1 MRRAA
6 IAIVTTILAML
17 GSILLVGLSTF
28 TVAISRAGDTALVVP
43 GTGNPTPTPS
53 FINAEVRNF
62 VTPTNPA
69 CGSGPNSASP
79 SCSQIGIDYPAS
91 FWPIILFGLKQLF
104 SDTWNVSVQT
114 GVDNLATQLRDAY
127 AADPDGHF
135 YLVGYSQGAT
145 VDSYF
150 KRDYPTDPQSQG
162 LPPLDQLT
170 FVFAANPNRPNGGLF
185 MRPGIFG
192 PFTIPILDATVGI
205 PAPTDT
211 GVSTTDIVI
220 TYDGVSDFPVYPINL
235 LAVANATAGLLF
247 IHPTYVYPNDKHTDG
262 HPYGYTVDE
271 FTALVSAAQ
280 QAADQGQ
287 CTEAV
292 HCQQHGDTTYITLP
306 TTNLPILAPLRYIGE
321 QTGLAFVT
329 TPLADLV
336 QPFMTVLIETG
347 YDRTSYGTPTP
358 FRLIPIIDPVSLAV
372 ELVAATFQGI
382 NDAIG
387 DITGTRPAPPPTQ
400 DPFATAASLFTDSSA
415 PSSPPAVA
423 PTPALEAATTSSAA
437 STPADTTSST
447 TTTTGG
453 ATTTG
458 SSTASTTD
466 DTATTTGGA
475 GTTSST
481 VNMTNGAKFT
491 PGTTSTG
498 TSSTSA
504 QDPITSLVSGATN
517 MVGSLIAG
525 AGGNAG
531 SAGTGGTGLN
541 VGTPGTPGMP
551 GTGGTVGTGGT
562 GSTTGTNGPNGT
574 NGAPSAPPG
583 P

>member
-6 IAIVTTILAML
+6 IAVVTTILALL

-69 CGSGPNSASP
+69 CGSGLNAASP
-79 SCSQIGIDYPAS
+79 GCSQIGIDYPAS

-104 SDTWNVSVQT
+104 SDTWDVSVRS
-114 GVDNLATQLRDAY
+114 GVDNLGTALRDAY

-145 VDSYF
+145 VNSYF
-150 KRDYPTDPQSQG
+150 KRDYPTDPRSQG

-211 GVSTTDIVI
+211 GVRTTDIVI
-220 TYDGVSDFPVYPINL
+220 QYDGVSDFPVYPINL

-247 IHPTYVYPNDKHTDG
+247 IHPTYVYPNDKHTGG
-262 HPYGYTVDE
+262 HPYGYPVDE

-280 QAADQGQ
+280 RAADQGQ

-306 TTNLPILAPLRYIGE
+306 TTDLPILAPLRYIGE
-321 QTGLAFVT
+321 QTGLSRIT

-358 FRLIPIIDPVSLAV
+358 FRLIPIIDPVSFTV
-372 ELVAATFQGI
+372 DLVAATFQGI
-382 NDAIG
+382 NDATG
-387 DITGTRPAPPPTQ
+387 DINGSRPAPLPTQ
-400 DPFATAASLFTDSSA
+400 DPFATAASLITDSSA
-415 PSSPPAVA
+415 PSGPPA
-423 PTPALEAATTSSAA
+423 AA
-437 STPADTTSST
+437 STPTVGATATSRNTAGTTDHPATSSGGAGSTSST
-447 TTTTGG
+447 LT
-453 ATTTG
+453 
-458 SSTASTTD
+458 
-466 DTATTTGGA
+466 
-475 GTTSST
+475 
-481 VNMTNGAKFT
+481 MTNGAKFT
-491 PGTTSTG
+491 PATGTTTP
-498 TSSTSA
+498 SA
-504 QDPITSLVSGATN
+504 QDPVTRLTSGATN
-517 MVGSLIAG
+517 MVGSLVAG
-525 AGGNAG
+525 LTDDIGPATSETPTSSSTTDSDSTAPGTAA
-531 SAGTGGTGLN
+531 AGTT
-541 VGTPGTPGMP
+541 
-551 GTGGTVGTGGT
+551 
-562 GSTTGTNGPNGT
+562 STTLRQK
-574 NGAPSAPPG
+574 GAPPQP
-583 P
+583 

>member
-6 IAIVTTILAML
+6 TAIVTTILAML
-17 GSILLVGLSTF
+17 GSILLLGLSTF

-91 FWPIILFGLKQLF
+91 FWPIILFGFKQLF

-114 GVDNLATQLRDAY
+114 GVDNLGSQLRDAY

-211 GVSTTDIVI
+211 GVRTTDIVI
-220 TYDGVSDFPVYPINL
+220 QYDGVSDFPVYPINL

-247 IHPTYVYPNDKHTDG
+247 IHPTYVYPNDKHPDG

-306 TTNLPILAPLRYIGE
+306 TTDLPILAPLRYIGE

-329 TPLADLV
+329 RPLADLV
-336 QPFMTVLIETG
+336 QPLLTVLIETG

-358 FRLIPIIDPVSLAV
+358 FRLIPIIDPVSLTV
-372 ELVAATFQGI
+372 ELVVATFQGI

-387 DITGTRPAPPPTQ
+387 DITGTRPAPRPTQ

-415 PSSPPAVA
+415 PSSPPAAA
-423 PTPALEAATTSSAA
+423 PAPALEAATTSSAA

-453 ATTTG
+453 ATATSG
-458 SSTASTTD
+458 STASTTD
-466 DTATTTGGA
+466 DTAMTTGGA
-475 GTTSST
+475 GATSTTI
-481 VNMTNGAKFT
+481 NMTNGAKFT

-498 TSSTSA
+498 ATTSSA
-504 QDPITSLVSGATN
+504 RDPMTSLVPGATD
-517 MVGSLIAG
+517 MAGSLV
-525 AGGNAG
+525 AG
-531 SAGTGGTGLN
+531 STGGSAPATS
-541 VGTPGTPGMP
+541 GTSTSPGTTDSDSTASATGAS
-551 GTGGTVGTGGT
+551 GTT
-562 GSTTGTNGPNGT
+562 STTQP
-574 NGAPSAPPG
+574 
-583 P
+583 